1 MDMLLI
7 KISKGVD
14 MKKNNTIFDDEFPSS
29 FTNDPSIKKLPPNR
43 LRRYTVTVRLN
54 EIELSKVNQ
63 FRGQLS
69 RSCWLRSSALKQ
81 LPPSVP
87 EINKEA
93 WQELTGSLQKL
104 NDLTSFLLRRGED
117 AQPLSQEVSALKLKL
132 SHVRDAL
139 LTLEK

>member
-1 MDMLLI
+1 
-7 KISKGVD
+7 
-14 MKKNNTIFDDEFPSS
+14 MKKNNIIFDDEFPSS

-43 LRRYTVTVRLN
+43 LRRYSVTVRLN

-63 FRGQLS
+63 SRGQLS
-69 RSCWLRSSALKQ
+69 KSCWLRSSALKQ

-117 AQPLSQEVSALKLKL
+117 AQPLSQEVSALKVKL

-139 LTLEK
+139 LTFDK

>member
-14 MKKNNTIFDDEFPSS
+14 MKKNNIIFDDEFPSS

-43 LRRYTVTVRLN
+43 LRRYSVTVRLN
-54 EIELSKVNQ
+54 EVELSKVNQ

-69 RSCWLRSSALKQ
+69 RSCWLRSSALQQ

>member
-14 MKKNNTIFDDEFPSS
+14 MKKNDTVFDDEFPST
-29 FTNDPSIKKLPPNR
+29 FTNEPAVKKLPPNR
-43 LRRYTVTVRLN
+43 LRKHSVTVRLN
-54 EIELSKVNQ
+54 EVELSKLNQ
-63 FRGQLS
+63 SRGQLS
-69 RSCWLRSSALKQ
+69 KSCWLRSSALKQ

-117 AQPLSQEVSALKLKL
+117 AQPLSQEVSVLKLKL

-139 LTLEK
+139 LRLEK

>member
-14 MKKNNTIFDDEFPSS
+14 MKKNNIIFDDEFPSS

-43 LRRYTVTVRLN
+43 LRRYSVTVRLN

-63 FRGQLS
+63 SRGQLS
-69 RSCWLRSSALKQ
+69 KSCWLRSSALQQ
-81 LPPSVP
+81 LSPSVP

-117 AQPLSQEVSALKLKL
+117 AQPLSQEVSALKVKL
-132 SHVRDAL
+132 LHVRDAL

>member
-1 MDMLLI
+1 ME
-7 KISKGVD
+7 KF
-14 MKKNNTIFDDEFPSS
+14 NNIFDDEFPSS
-29 FTNDPSIKKLPPNR
+29 FTDNIQSNKLPPNR
-43 LRRYTVTVRLN
+43 IRKHTITVRLN
-54 EIELSKVNQ
+54 DIELAKVNGS
-63 FRGQLS
+63 RNQLS
-69 RSCWLRSSALKQ
+69 KSCWLRSSALQQ

-104 NDLTSFLLRRGED
+104 NDLTLFLLRRGED

>member
-1 MDMLLI
+1 
-7 KISKGVD
+7 
-14 MKKNNTIFDDEFPSS
+14 MKKNDTVFDDVFPST
-29 FTNDPSIKKLPPNR
+29 FTNEPAVKKLPPNR
-43 LRRYTVTVRLN
+43 LRKHSVTVRLN
-54 EIELSKVNQ
+54 EVELSKLNQ
-63 FRGQLS
+63 SRGQLS
-69 RSCWLRSSALKQ
+69 KSCWLRSSALKQ

-117 AQPLSQEVSALKLKL
+117 AQPLSQEVSVLKLKL

-139 LTLEK
+139 LRLEK

>member
-1 MDMLLI
+1 
-7 KISKGVD
+7 
-14 MKKNNTIFDDEFPSS
+14 MKKNNIIFDDEFPST
-29 FTNDPSIKKLPPNR
+29 FTNERAVKKLPPNR
-43 LRRYTVTVRLN
+43 LRKHSVTVRLN
-54 EIELSKVNQ
+54 EVELNKVNQ
-63 FRGQLS
+63 SRGQLS

-93 WQELTGSLQKL
+93 WQELTCSLQKL

>member
-1 MDMLLI
+1 
-7 KISKGVD
+7 
-14 MKKNNTIFDDEFPSS
+14 MKKNNIIFDDEFPSS

-43 LRRYTVTVRLN
+43 LRRYSVTVRLN

-63 FRGQLS
+63 SRGQLS
-69 RSCWLRSSALKQ
+69 KSCWLRSSALKQ

-139 LTLEK
+139 LTFDK

>member
-1 MDMLLI
+1 
-7 KISKGVD
+7 
-14 MKKNNTIFDDEFPSS
+14 MKEHNIIFDDEFPST
-29 FTNDPSIKKLPPNR
+29 FTNAPAVKKLPPNR
-43 LRRYTVTVRLN
+43 LRKHSVTVGLN
-54 EIELSKVNQ
+54 EVELSKVNQ
-63 FRGQLS
+63 SRGQLS

>member
-1 MDMLLI
+1 ME
-7 KISKGVD
+7 KF
-14 MKKNNTIFDDEFPSS
+14 NNIFDDEFPSS
-29 FTNDPSIKKLPPNR
+29 FSDNPKAKKLPPNR
-43 LRRYTVTVRLN
+43 LRRYSVTVRLN

-69 RSCWLRSSALKQ
+69 RSCWLRSSALQQ

-87 EINKEA
+87 EINKKA